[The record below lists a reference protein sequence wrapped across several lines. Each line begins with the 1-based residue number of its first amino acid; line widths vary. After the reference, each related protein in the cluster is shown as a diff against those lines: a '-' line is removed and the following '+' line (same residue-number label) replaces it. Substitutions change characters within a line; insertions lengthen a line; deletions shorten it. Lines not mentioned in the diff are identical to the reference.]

1 LPPAELPAVS
11 TAAPV
16 PMVDDSS
23 LIRETLERYRRAY
36 NGLDARLAHAV
47 YPGVDLTALE
57 HAFDNLRS
65 QSLQFDVCNFEV
77 HGASARATCRG
88 SARYVPKIGS
98 REPRAERRVWTFRLD
113 KDDRDW
119 KIASAWAER

>member
-1 LPPAELPAVS
+1 
-11 TAAPV
+11 
-16 PMVDDSS
+16 MVDDSS

-57 HAFDNLRS
+57 RAFDGLRS
-65 QSLQFDVCNFEV
+65 QSLAFDTCSFAVRGE
-77 HGASARATCRG
+77 SARATCKG

-98 REPRAERRVWTFRLD
+98 QEPRAERRVWTFRLD
-113 KDDRDW
+113 KEDRDW
-119 KIASAWAER
+119 KIASAWTER